1 MGQNGSVEGESNLAD
16 WRATDGVTVPY
27 KHQNKQNGNETSS
40 AEVKKVE
47 LNPTLDPKLF
57 AKPAEAQ
64 AEKQ

>member
-1 MGQNGSVEGESNLAD
+1 MGQSGPSEGETNLAE
-16 WRATDGVTVPY
+16 WRAADGLTMPY
-27 KHQNKQNGNETSS
+27 KHQNKQDGKETSN
-40 AEVKKVE
+40 ADIKKIE